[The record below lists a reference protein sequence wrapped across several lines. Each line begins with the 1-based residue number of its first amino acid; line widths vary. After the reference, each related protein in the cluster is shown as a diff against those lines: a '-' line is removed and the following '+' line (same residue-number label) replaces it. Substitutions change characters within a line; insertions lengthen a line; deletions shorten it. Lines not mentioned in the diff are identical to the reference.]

1 MGGIQVGKERLWTL
15 AYADDLILMAKS
27 GEEKKEMIKRLEK
40 YLKNKK
46 TATKHRKIKNIMLQ
60 KRKKQKE
67 KNRME
72 MEKREA
78 RRSSRIQVLKLCIKK
93 TAEGQ
98 KVEKEE

>member
-27 GEEKKEMIKRLEK
+27 GEEKKEIIKRLE
-40 YLKNKK
+40 
-46 TATKHRKIKNIMLQ
+46 KHRKIKNIMLQ

-78 RRSSRIQVLKLCIKK
+78 RRSSRIQVLRLCIKK
-93 TAEGQ
+93 TARGE
-98 KVEKEE
+98 KVEREE